1 MALKNIAVLRGGVGA
16 EHDVSL
22 KTGAEVIRTIAEN
35 LGGTFRP
42 LDVFIDRKGVWH
54 VRGIPAAPERILSS
68 ADAVWNA
75 LHGEYGEDGTVQR
88 ILERIGVPYTGSGPY
103 AAAASMNKAL
113 AKNILEK
120 HGVKTPYAKT
130 LAVSENLHED
140 IRALFRSFP
149 QPSIV
154 KPLNAGSSVGVSVAK
169 SFAEFEQGIRSA
181 FSHAPQVLVEEYIKG
196 KEATCGVVDGLR
208 GEAHYA
214 LPPVE
219 IVPPASARFF
229 NYEAKYSGKSEERVP
244 GNFTREE
251 ADELQ
256 RVAKL
261 AHETLGLRH
270 YSRSDFILSKRGMY
284 FLESNSLPGTTNE
297 SLLPKALGAV
307 GVAMPEFID
316 HVLRLAVKGK

>member
-22 KTGAEVIRTIAEN
+22 KTGAEVMRTIAEN

-88 ILERIGVPYTGSGPY
+88 VLERIGIPYTGSGPY

-113 AKNILEK
+113 AKTILEK
-120 HGVKTPYAKT
+120 HGIKTPYAKT

-154 KPLNAGSSVGVSVAK
+154 KPLNAGSSVGVSVAR
-169 SFAEFEQGIRSA
+169 SFTEFEDGIRSA
-181 FSHAPQVLVEEYIKG
+181 FSHAPQVLVEEYITG

-219 IVPPASARFF
+219 IMPPASAHFF
-229 NYEAKYSGKSEERVP
+229 NYEAKYGGGTDERCP
-244 GNFTREE
+244 GNFSASERT
-251 ADELQ
+251 ALGH
-256 RVAKL
+256 AAL
-261 AHETLGLRH
+261 SAHTALGLRH
-270 YSRSDFILSKRGMY
+270 YSRSDFIVSKQGVY
-284 FLESNSLPGTTNE
+284 FLEVNSLPGLTE
-297 SLLPKALGAV
+297 HSLLPKALRAV
-307 GVAMPEFID
+307 GVSQPEFVS
-316 HVLRLAVKGK
+316 HVLKLAMK